1 MTQTDSPTIADPH
14 CGAACRN
21 CGAALNGAA
30 YCSVCGQK
38 VEIHAPTISHFLGE
52 VAETLTHADSR
63 LWRTIRVLI
72 LQPGSLT
79 VDFFAGRR
87 ARYVPPIRL
96 YFILSVVFF
105 LLLAIGPGDGGT
117 PDRTEL
123 TGIEAERC
131 KGLTYN
137 GPFVATVEPRIRA
150 ACVRVVE
157 DMQEGG
163 TRLSRSFLQ
172 NIPRAMFVLLPL
184 FAVCMLPFYWRT
196 RRLYAE
202 HLIFLIHNHSA
213 VFLVS
218 TLVVLF
224 SSVAPKSV
232 EELPLLA
239 LLGWLVWYCYRG
251 LRVFY
256 RQSRFVTFTKLV
268 VLGVLYLFLA
278 AMLIIFTGIAAVL
291 TI

>member
-1 MTQTDSPTIADPH
+1 MNQAVSSPTAEPLT
-14 CGAACRN
+14 GAACLN
-21 CGAALNGAA
+21 CGEALNAAA
-30 YCSVCGQK
+30 YCGACGQK
-38 VEIHAPTISHFLGE
+38 AETHAPTIGHFLGE
-52 VAETLTHADSR
+52 VLETLTHADSR
-63 LWRTIRVLI
+63 LWRTIGVLI
-72 LQPGSLT
+72 LQPGCLT

-87 ARYVPPIRL
+87 VRYVPPIRL
-96 YFILSVVFF
+96 YFVLSVVFF

-123 TGIEAERC
+123 TGVQAERC

-137 GPFVATVEPRIRA
+137 GPFVATVEPRLRA
-150 ACVRVVE
+150 ACARVVE
-157 DMQEGG
+157 DIQEGG

-172 NIPRAMFVLLPL
+172 NIPKAMFVLLPL
-184 FAVCMLPFYWRT
+184 FAVFMLPFYWRT

-202 HLIFLIHNHSA
+202 HLIFLIHHHSA

-224 SSVAPKSV
+224 SYVAPKSV
-232 EELPLLA
+232 EELPVLA
-239 LLGWLVWYCYRG
+239 LSGWLAWYCYRG

-268 VLGVLYLFLA
+268 LLGVLYLFLA
-278 AMLIIFTGIAAVL
+278 GMLIIFTGIAAAL